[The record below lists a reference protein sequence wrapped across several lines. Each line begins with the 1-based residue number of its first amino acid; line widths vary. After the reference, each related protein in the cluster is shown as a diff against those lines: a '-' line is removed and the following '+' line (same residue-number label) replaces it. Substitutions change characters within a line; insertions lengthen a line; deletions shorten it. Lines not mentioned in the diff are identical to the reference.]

1 MGTDTGIVSLD
12 HSTPVLLGFKKAWS
26 WRQIAQDWAY
36 RNFPWGEKPMD
47 MLFQA
52 SLCLGGCVIR
62 TDKHVSPDLSESFLT
77 SAGCFAQAC
86 SLLNNPDGVLRWW
99 SRGGKKLTGSED
111 HRCKQ
116 WRIQPV
122 GLSVQQPGETL
133 LLWLAAYWSSQ
144 NPGTTVVFE
153 GWRNTIHYIWNIWPG
168 DREWI
173 LGWRSASWQDS
184 AGVWTISVRA
194 SGSTHS
200 CLDLKGKQSSWGK
213 AYPPGAKGSLHFR
226 KLLPS

>member
-26 WRQIAQDWAY
+26 WRQIARDGAY
-36 RNFPWGEKPMD
+36 RNIPWGEKPMD

-52 SLCLGGCVIR
+52 SLCLGGRVIR
-62 TDKHVSPDLSESFLT
+62 TDEHVRVLILESFLT
-77 SAGCFAQAC
+77 PAGCFAQAC
-86 SLLNNPDGVLRWW
+86 ALLNNPDGVLRWW
-99 SRGGKKLTGSED
+99 FRGRKKLTGSED

-122 GLSVQQPGETL
+122 GLSVQQPGETW
-133 LLWLAAYWSSQ
+133 LWLAAYSSSQ
-144 NPGTTVVFE
+144 NPGAIVVFE
-153 GWRNTIHYIWNIWPG
+153 GWIQSIVHGISG

-184 AGVWTISVRA
+184 AGLWTISVRA